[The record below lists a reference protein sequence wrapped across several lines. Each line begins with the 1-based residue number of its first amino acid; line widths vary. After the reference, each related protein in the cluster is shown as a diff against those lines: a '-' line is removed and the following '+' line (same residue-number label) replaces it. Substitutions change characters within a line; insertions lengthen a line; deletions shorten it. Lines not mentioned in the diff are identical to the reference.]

1 MNVIKSVCN
10 GSFSIRFALVVLTTS
25 WYGIAVADTEIHK
38 CTDADGG
45 IVYSQLPCAP
55 EKPDVVEEEQAEDS
69 SAGNAPVADEARL
82 AVEQVND
89 RPPKSAEELAA
100 CKKQYRDQ
108 IDAIDAEIQR
118 DYSAEK
124 ADDYKQR
131 LLQLTRQLRQC

>member
-1 MNVIKSVCN
+1 MNGIK
-10 GSFSIRFALVVLTTS
+10 LTLLMLGL
-25 WYGIAVADTEIHK
+25 GIAIEATAQTEIHK
-38 CTDADGG
+38 CTDAEGG

-55 EKPDVVEEEQAEDS
+55 VKPAKPDDDAKAAAPEGREETAPFSTED
-69 SAGNAPVADEARL
+69 EL
-82 AVEQVND
+82 AVLQTEE
-89 RPPKSAEELAA
+89 RPSRTAEETAA

-118 DYSAEK
+118 EYSQDK